1 MLYYSSVKSFQ
12 PGPHVPSGQLVPRR
26 RELLPELVLV
36 IGEHLHDVAVLL
48 VLLQCDVGGQH
59 SNRLPGA
66 SASTGGGRIAMAPMY
81 VRFPLPL
88 ICRTCTYIGIG
99 KIQFNERN
107 VLLYLYAFS
116 THS

>member
-36 IGEHLHDVAVLL
+36 IGEHVHDVAVLL
-48 VLLQCDVGGQH
+48 VLLQSHVGGQH

-66 SASTGGGRIAMAPMY
+66 TASTGGGRIAMAPMY

-88 ICRTCTYIGIG
+88 ICRTCTYNGIG

-107 VLLYLYAFS
+107 VLLYPYAFS